1 MIDRSTGAASFR
13 IKSMRIPT
21 GWTWLAAAVIAVA
34 SSTVVLAQGNDAS
47 PSASNTGSAGE
58 SFFEAFFISR
68 VTQANGEK
76 SLDLFGSILLWILLL
91 LSVSSIGLIGMMAL
105 TNQRKAYMPQGV
117 VDQVRKLMTTNRFR
131 EAIEL
136 TAADESFFSKV
147 LNAALREAPHG
158 YSAVIRALE
167 ESSDG
172 LTTVRLRR
180 IEYLN
185 ILAQV
190 SPMIGLFGT
199 VWGMILA
206 FHAIVIAGGNADP
219 VLLAGGIGT
228 ALTTTFWGL
237 IIAIPALSS
246 YALIR
251 NRIDELTTEATRAA
265 EELLN
270 EFRPKA
276 NVAAPAPISK
286 PAAEA
291 KLIK

>member
-1 MIDRSTGAASFR
+1 MA
-13 IKSMRIPT
+13 
-21 GWTWLAAAVIAVA
+21 
-34 SSTVVLAQGNDAS
+34 
-47 PSASNTGSAGE
+47 
-58 SFFEAFFISR
+58 
-68 VTQANGEK
+68 
-76 SLDLFGSILLWILLL
+76 
-91 LSVSSIGLIGMMAL
+91 SIGLIGMMAL
-105 TNQRKAYMPQGV
+105 TNQRKAYVPAGV
-117 VDQVRKLMTTNRFR
+117 VDQVRRHMTANRFR

-147 LNAALREAPHG
+147 LNAALREASHG

-167 ESSDG
+167 ESSDE
-172 LTTVRLRR
+172 LTTIRLRR
-180 IEYLN
+180 VEYLN

-237 IIAIPALSS
+237 IIAIPALAS

-270 EFRPKA
+270 EIRPKP
-276 NVAAPAPISK
+276 AAPAPTAK
-286 PAAEA
+286 PVAT
-291 KLIK
+291 K

>member
-1 MIDRSTGAASFR
+1 MIDGTLPYRLTQDHP
-13 IKSMRIPT
+13 MRIPT
-21 GWTWLAAAVIAVA
+21 GRLALAALAIGLLTALA
-34 SSTVVLAQGNDAS
+34 SAQSDGAPATEATN
-47 PSASNTGSAGE
+47 SAGE

-91 LSVSSIGLIGMMAL
+91 LSVASIGLIGMMAL
-105 TNQRKAYMPQGV
+105 TNQRKAYSPPGV
-117 VDQVRKLMTTNRFR
+117 VAQVRKLMTTNRFR
-131 EAIEL
+131 EALEL
-136 TAADESFFSKV
+136 TAADESFFSKI
-147 LNAALREAPHG
+147 LNSALREASHG

-167 ESSDG
+167 ESADE

-206 FHAIVIAGGNADP
+206 FHAIVVAGGNADP

-251 NRIDELTTEATRAA
+251 NRIDELTTEATRTA

-270 EFRPKA
+270 EFRPKSSSA
-276 NVAAPAPISK
+276 TTTNAPK
-286 PAAEA
+286 PPAEV
-291 KLIK
+291 KMTK